1 MPVKKLSIMHYY
13 IAKKKSKNWMSFLY
27 ITCNTE
33 LFFFRKLIQSKNG
46 HSHPARY
53 LLTATAVLEE
63 KNPEDLFDA
72 SWTGAIHLL
81 FLTISQWFTEKF
93 KYFHFKFLDVQH

>member
-1 MPVKKLSIMHYY
+1 MSVKKLSIMHYY

-33 LFFFRKLIQSKNG
+33 LFFFFFRKLIQSKNG
-46 HSHPARY
+46 HSHSAPY
-53 LLTATAVLEE
+53 LLTVTAVLEE

-72 SWTGAIHLL
+72 SWTGAFIFFSWL
-81 FLTISQWFTEKF
+81 FCKRSSSTSILNS
-93 KYFHFKFLDVQH
+93 

>member
-46 HSHPARY
+46 HSHPAQY
-53 LLTATAVLEE
+53 LLTVTAVLE
-63 KNPEDLFDA
+63 KK
-72 SWTGAIHLL
+72 SR
-81 FLTISQWFTEKF
+81 S
-93 KYFHFKFLDVQH
+93 

>member
-1 MPVKKLSIMHYY
+1 MSVKKLSIMHYY

-33 LFFFRKLIQSKNG
+33 LFFFFFRKLVQSKNG
-46 HSHPARY
+46 HSHPAPY
-53 LLTATAVLEE
+53 LLTVTAVLEE

-72 SWTGAIHLL
+72 SWTGAFIFFSWL
-81 FLTISQWFTEKF
+81 FCNDLQRSSSTSILNS
-93 KYFHFKFLDVQH
+93 